1 MVPHVDDKRIKEMF
15 IEVLNQII
23 TSKKTIIKDFELMKD
38 TFKPID
44 SNELALILDEIK
56 KTDEL
61 IDRHTL
67 KASASSISSNEYMAE
82 YETPVKRH
90 NILEEKYN
98 ELIKENEKRRAK
110 LVSISSFIETIKK
123 TDNLPLEF
131 SESLFNQLIDRC
143 TVTKDGNAIFKL
155 RNGKEITLAI

>member
-1 MVPHVDDKRIKEMF
+1 
-15 IEVLNQII
+15 
-23 TSKKTIIKDFELMKD
+23 
-38 TFKPID
+38 
-44 SNELALILDEIK
+44 
-56 KTDEL
+56 
-61 IDRHTL
+61 
-67 KASASSISSNEYMAE
+67 MAE
-82 YETPVKRH
+82 YETLVKRH

-131 SESLFNQLIDRC
+131 SESLFHQLIDRC